1 MVQIKRN
8 EYVEPTQIRESV
20 VQDICDAF
28 LSKCCWNV
36 FHPVSDGNYRRPT
49 LHVLKSLDNKAYGFD
64 CSRSTG
70 EVSDIR
76 IRTCEMKE
84 AFKLLQEAGYYM
96 FKVFEYGTWFG
107 YRCYNKPYLEDGKR
121 VTTFDHFID

>member
-36 FHPVSDGNYRRPT
+36 FHPVSDGTYSRHT
-49 LHVLKSLDNKAYGFD
+49 IHVLKCLYNKA
-64 CSRSTG
+64 
-70 EVSDIR
+70 
-76 IRTCEMKE
+76 
-84 AFKLLQEAGYYM
+84 
-96 FKVFEYGTWFG
+96 
-107 YRCYNKPYLEDGKR
+107 
-121 VTTFDHFID
+121 

>member
-8 EYVEPTQIRESV
+8 DYVEPTQVRESV

-28 LSKCCWNV
+28 LSKCRWSV
-36 FHPVSDGNYRRPT
+36 FHPVSDGYHRRRT
-49 LHVLKSLDNKAYGFD
+49 VFVRKSLGSKAYGFD
-64 CSRSTG
+64 DSPGTYDIP
-70 EVSDIR
+70 DIR

-84 AFKLLQEAGYYM
+84 AFRLLQEAGYYM
-96 FKVFEYGTWFG
+96 FRIFKYGTWLG
-107 YRCYNKPYLEDGKR
+107 YICYEKPYMEDGVR